1 MFSRVLVANRGEVAL
16 RIIRA
21 CAEMGV
27 ETVAV
32 YSEADADAR
41 YLDIADDAVCIG
53 PPPAAESYL
62 NIPHIISAAEITN
75 VDAIHPGYGFLAE
88 NANFAEICEES
99 NIIFI
104 GPSSEVMGQMGDKAE
119 ARRLAQEN
127 KIPTVP
133 GSEGVVENEEEA
145 LELAHEIGYP
155 VMIKAAAG
163 GGGRGM
169 RIAHNDISLKNMFAL
184 AQNEANAAFDNAAL
198 YLEKYLEHP
207 RHVEVQI
214 LADRHGNV
222 VHLGERDCSIQRR
235 YQKLIEETPC
245 PGIDDSTRKKLT
257 KAAVRLADAVNYTNA
272 GTVEFLVDDDGE
284 FYFMEMNT
292 RLQVEHPI
300 TEQVT
305 GIDLVREQLR
315 VAMGEELGY
324 RQKEINFDGVS
335 IECRITAENPHDDFR
350 SCPGQI
356 TEYVEPGG
364 RGVRIDTHVKG
375 GYRVPPHYDSM
386 VAKLI
391 VHEKNRS
398 AALQCLRRALAE
410 YRIEGIDTSIP
421 FFQDIIQHGGYL
433 DGDFDIT
440 FVQEFM
446 EP

>member
-1 MFSRVLVANRGEVAL
+1 
-16 RIIRA
+16 
-21 CAEMGV
+21 MGV

-32 YSEADADAR
+32 YSEADAEAR
-41 YLDIADDAVCIG
+41 YLQVADDAVCIG
-53 PPPAAESYL
+53 PAQATESYM

-99 NIIFI
+99 NIAFI
-104 GPSSEVMGQMGDKAE
+104 GPSSDVMAKMGNKAR
-119 ARRLAQEN
+119 ARRLAEEN
-127 KIPTVP
+127 KVPTVP
-133 GSEGVVENEEEA
+133 GSEGVVETEEEA
-145 LELAHEIGYP
+145 LELAHDMGYP

-184 AQNEANAAFDNAAL
+184 AQNEANAAFDNPAL
-198 YLEKYLEHP
+198 YVEKYLEHP

-214 LADRHGNV
+214 LADHHGNV
-222 VHLGERDCSIQRR
+222 LHLGERDCSIQRR

-245 PGIDDSTRKKLT
+245 PGIDDSTRKKLH
-257 KAAVRLADAVNYTNA
+257 KAAVRLADAVGYTNA
-272 GTVEFLVDDDGE
+272 GTVEFLVNADGE

-315 VAMGEELGY
+315 VSMGQELEY
-324 RQKEINFDGVS
+324 RQKKINFDGVS

-350 SCPGQI
+350 SCPGEI
-356 TEYVEPGG
+356 TTYLEPGG
-364 RGVRIDTHVKG
+364 RGVRVDTDAHSG
-375 GYRVPPHYDSM
+375 HRVPPYYDSM

-391 VHEKNRS
+391 VHEKTRS
-398 AALQCLRRALAE
+398 QALRCLRRALAE

-421 FFQDIIQHGGYL
+421 FFQDIIQHGGYIN
-433 DGDFDIT
+433 GEFDIK